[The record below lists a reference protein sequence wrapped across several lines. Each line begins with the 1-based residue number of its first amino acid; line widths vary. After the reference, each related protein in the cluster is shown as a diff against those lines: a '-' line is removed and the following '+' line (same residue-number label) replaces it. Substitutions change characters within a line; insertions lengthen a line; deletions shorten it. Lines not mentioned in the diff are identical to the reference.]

1 MDPRGRL
8 HAHRRHRDNDRLSTG
23 RTGQVLCY
31 CLRAMPPVFA
41 QSIVEYGGAA
51 SSGAVRAIDVL
62 GEQLNTVFY
71 AVNTS
76 VSDHPFL
83 WGAAVCVT
91 GWLLMRPRR

>member
-1 MDPRGRL
+1 
-8 HAHRRHRDNDRLSTG
+8 
-23 RTGQVLCY
+23 
-31 CLRAMPPVFA
+31 MPPVFA
-41 QSIVEYGGAA
+41 QSIVEYGGTA

-76 VSDHPFL
+76 VSEHPFL